1 MKLHNLKPND
11 QLLCVIASK
20 IVVVVVTGHCDS
32 GGDEGEDISLRDGGG
47 GGGGG
52 LGKEEISAK
61 RQRGGERGSALVG
74 DRSKWVKEKMS
85 AGIK

>member
-1 MKLHNLKPND
+1 MKLHNLKLND
-11 QLLCVIASK
+11 QLLCVITSK

-74 DRSKWVKEKMS
+74 DRSGWVKEKMS

>member
-1 MKLHNLKPND
+1 M
-11 QLLCVIASK
+11 
-20 IVVVVVTGHCDS
+20 
-32 GGDEGEDISLRDGGG
+32 DISLRDGGG

-74 DRSKWVKEKMS
+74 DRRWWVKEKMS